1 VAHGEAA
8 VAEIERPIFAE
19 GEILRAQEL
28 NTAIDQARLRDARHS
43 RHQHRWGIVQGL
55 NLRAAGGLLTIEPGV
70 AIDFRGR
77 EILVPQARDISPQAF
92 PFNGMAKEEDLY
104 PVFLIATDEELT
116 PDAFVGRCGGST
128 GQSKRDSYELLI
140 QRYREAKDWEMP
152 QEPLLVTEGPDSIP
166 GQSDPPRVLLG
177 FVKWDVVNE
186 RFSDNV
192 VLDDILYPRR
202 FAGPRGNV
210 WESQAANV
218 HVSLGPTPTGAQD
231 VLSLHMFKAGKP
243 QRLARV
249 DQDGNLYIVGKLI
262 LEKSGQPTTPT
273 DPTPPSTPTT
283 GPSVLI
289 KTGVANDG
297 TKLPLPGTLTED
309 QIGNLGTFHLYTF
322 VRPVATGGPQG
333 SVVIECSVDENRVV
347 HCLVRDVD
355 EVTLPNTSHKLLVLK
370 EPRASE
376 VEYLV
381 IANPKPKP

>member
-1 VAHGEAA
+1 M
-8 VAEIERPIFAE
+8 AEIERPIFSE
-19 GEILRAQEL
+19 GEILRAQDL

-55 NLRAAGGLLTIEPGV
+55 NLKSVGGVLTVEPGV

-77 EILVPQARDISPQAF
+77 EILVPQPRDISPQAF
-92 PFNGMAKEEDLY
+92 PFNGMAREEDLY
-104 PVFLIATDEELT
+104 PVFLIAIDEELT
-116 PDAFVGRCGGST
+116 PDTFVGRCGGAT
-128 GQSKRDSYELLI
+128 GQSKRDSYEILI
-140 QRYREAKDWEMP
+140 QRYREAKDWESP
-152 QEPLLVTEGPDSIP
+152 KDPLSITDGPDTIP

-177 FVKWDVVNE
+177 FARWDVENE
-186 RFSDNV
+186 RFSDTV
-192 VLDDILYPRR
+192 VLDDVLYPRR

-210 WESQAANV
+210 WESQSTNV
-218 HVSLGPTPTGAQD
+218 RVTLGPTPTGAQD
-231 VLSLHMFKAGKP
+231 VMSLQMMKGDKP
-243 QRLARV
+243 QKLARV
-249 DQDGNLYIVGKLI
+249 DQDGNLFIVGKLI
-262 LEKSGQPTTPT
+262 LETSGQPTTPS
-273 DPTPPSTPTT
+273 DPTPPPTPTT

-309 QIGNLGTFHLYTF
+309 QLGELGSFHLYTF

-333 SVVIECSVDENRVV
+333 SVVIECHVDESRVV

-355 EVTLPNTSHKLLVLK
+355 EATPPNSQQKFLVLK